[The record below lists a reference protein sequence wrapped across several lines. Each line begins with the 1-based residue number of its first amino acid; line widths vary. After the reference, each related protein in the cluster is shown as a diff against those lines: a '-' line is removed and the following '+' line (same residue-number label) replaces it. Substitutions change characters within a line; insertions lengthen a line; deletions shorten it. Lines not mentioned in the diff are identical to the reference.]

1 MKLKNL
7 FGLICGVATLM
18 VACEKPAP
26 DNGPVATGDVTLSV
40 ANHSVEVNTP
50 INFIVK
56 DASNVDLTANAMIYN
71 KIYVNGKFNDVKE
84 VTNPFTPT
92 ADGQY
97 EFYAVVGTSI
107 SNTIK
112 IDVVP
117 TIPALPEDPQPT
129 NTSFNHRI
137 LLVDHTGTNCGYC
150 PEMMKALKEVEAM
163 EGMHDKYYET
173 MAHSYKTSD
182 PAFSVAAG
190 SISTYFGVKEYPRL
204 TYNFVYDIQ
213 SDRNASHIAQQINTL
228 WKESADAGIAAS
240 ASLAATSVVVNAEV
254 KAAVTNE
261 YRITAW
267 LLEDGIEGAQL
278 NATED
283 WMNIH
288 NNAIR
293 QAATLNPISG
303 FDLGTIEA
311 GKCATQAMNLAIT
324 GASSNKWNRDNLK
337 VMVIASAKNNA
348 GKFEVVNVV
357 ICPVNDSVTYD
368 YKK

>member
-18 VACEKPAP
+18 VACEDPEQGSNQ
-26 DNGPVATGDVTLSV
+26 NGPSGTGDVTLSV
-40 ANHSVEVNTP
+40 VNYSVEINTP

-56 DASNVDLTANAMIYN
+56 DAANVDVTANATIFDKTHNYM
-71 KIYVNGKFNDVKE
+71 E
-84 VTNPFTPT
+84 VSNPFTPT
-92 ADGQY
+92 EDGQY
-97 EFYAVVGTSI
+97 EFYAVAGTSI

-129 NTSFNHRI
+129 NTSFNHRL
-137 LLVDHTGTNCGYC
+137 LLVDHTGTNCGFC

-173 MAHSYKTSD
+173 MAHSYNTSD
-182 PAFSVAAG
+182 PAFSAAAG
-190 SISTYFGVKEYPRL
+190 SISTFYGVKDYPRL

-213 SDRNASHIAQQINTL
+213 SDRNASHIAQQINTI
-228 WKESADAGIAAS
+228 WKEYADAGIAAS
-240 ASLAATSVVVNAEV
+240 ASLATTSVVVNAEV
-254 KAAVTNE
+254 KAAVANE
-261 YRITAW
+261 YRVTAW
-267 LLEDGIEGAQL
+267 LLEDGIEGTQK

-324 GASSNKWNRDNLK
+324 GAGSNKWNRDNLK
-337 VMVIASAKNNA
+337 VMVIASAKNGA

-357 ICPVNDSVTYD
+357 ICPVNSSVTYD

>member
-1 MKLKNL
+1 MIKRYTPDIPYSAEIRARLALNEQRL
-7 FGLICGVATLM
+7 ND
-18 VACEKPAP
+18 ACYQMPEVFSPADYAWP
-26 DNGPVATGDVTLSV
+26 GDKEGRALLAFVSHYKATG
-40 ANHSVEVNTP
+40 H
-50 INFIVK
+50 INPC
-56 DASNVDLTANAMIYN
+56 M
-71 KIYVNGKFNDVKE
+71 
-84 VTNPFTPT
+84 
-92 ADGQY
+92 
-97 EFYAVVGTSI
+97 
-107 SNTIK
+107 
-112 IDVVP
+112 
-117 TIPALPEDPQPT
+117 
-129 NTSFNHRI
+129 
-137 LLVDHTGTNCGYC
+137 

-240 ASLAATSVVVNAEV
+240 ASLATTSVVVNAEV
-254 KAAVTNE
+254 KAAVANE

-303 FDLGTIEA
+303 FDLGNIEA

-337 VMVIASAKNNA
+337 VMVIASAKNGA

-357 ICPVNDSVTYD
+357 ICPVNGSVIYD